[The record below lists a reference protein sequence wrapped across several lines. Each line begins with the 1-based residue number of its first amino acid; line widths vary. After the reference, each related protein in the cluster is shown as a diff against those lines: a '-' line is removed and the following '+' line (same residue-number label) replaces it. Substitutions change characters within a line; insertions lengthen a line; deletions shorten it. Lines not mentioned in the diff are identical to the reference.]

1 MNKHRRLHSTLSMF
15 SPILFGLML
24 NAGIHLNSQA
34 ADAPSDSA
42 NKFSATSVTQE
53 NSQHLLKLADY
64 YYDQQ
69 AFFDPISSTYNGDN
83 RYDDRLPQTL
93 NPAVKAKHTFVLH
106 HIAKSLSK
114 IPRAQLSTNDQV
126 TYDCLKYEVDAQIK
140 MSKFDDLLMPINQ
153 MDSIPVTL
161 AQFASGQ
168 SAQSLTTVANYDAY
182 LNRLKQ
188 LPAWLKQASINMRV
202 GIRRGIVLP
211 KPLVISTLP
220 QYKQL
225 LADKAENQA
234 YYLPIKNFPKDFS
247 DQDKARLSKAYRDVI
262 EQMAL
267 PALREFDHFLN
278 TEYLPASRTST
289 GWSAL
294 PNGEQWYRAWVE
306 DQTTTQLTPEEIHA
320 IGLKEVARIQNEYIA
335 LGPRLG
341 YSGEP
346 NGLPA
351 WMEQQTQY
359 RPFKTEK
366 DVLDAYRAIDAQVR
380 QKLPQLFGR
389 IPKAPLDIRPEPE
402 ISRDTASDHYSA
414 PAIDGS
420 RPGVFWA
427 VINNPSDYATTGMKT
442 LFLHEGQPG
451 HHFHL
456 ATLQELDVPKFRK
469 VGGNNA
475 YTEGWAL
482 YAETL
487 GTDMGLYQNDPSA
500 YYGHLSDEM
509 LRATRLVV
517 DTGMH
522 AKGWTREQGIQ
533 YLQYTLGY
541 SEASSRQCIER
552 YMAWPGQALG
562 YKIGSLKILELRH
575 KAEAA
580 LGSKFDLRHFHDAIL
595 SDGTLPLS
603 LLETKMLKWIAK
615 QQQLSK

>member
-1 MNKHRRLHSTLSMF
+1 MNKHRRLRSTLTLF
-15 SPILFGLML
+15 SPVLAALVINSGVALSGVAANVPASTPATSNV
-24 NAGIHLNSQA
+24 NAKSQA
-34 ADAPSDSA
+34 DSR
-42 NKFSATSVTQE
+42 Q
-53 NSQHLLKLADY
+53 LLKLADY

-69 AFFDPISSTYNGDN
+69 AAFEPISATYIGDN
-83 RYDDRLPQTL
+83 RYDDRLPLTL
-93 NPAVKAKHTFVLH
+93 NPLIKAKHTAVLT
-106 HIAKSLSK
+106 HIAQ
-114 IPRAQLSTNDQV
+114 QLSRIHRDNLSENDQV
-126 TYDCLKYEVDAQIK
+126 TYDCLKYELDAALK
-140 MSKFDDLLMPINQ
+140 MAKFDDILLPINQ

-168 SAQSLTTVANYDAY
+168 SAQSLTTVANYEAY
-182 LNRLKQ
+182 LNRLKL
-188 LPAWLKQASINMRV
+188 LPAWLKQATINMRT
-202 GIRRGIVLP
+202 GMRRGIVLP
-211 KPLVISTLP
+211 KALVISTLP
-220 QYKQL
+220 QYKDL
-225 LADKAENQA
+225 LADKAEDQA
-234 YYLPIKNFPKDFS
+234 YYQPIKNFPSTFS
-247 DQDKARLSKAYRDVI
+247 DKDKSRLTKAYRDVI
-262 EQMAL
+262 QQTTL
-267 PALREFDHFLN
+267 PALREFNQFLN
-278 TEYLPASRTST
+278 KEYLPASRTTT
-289 GWSAL
+289 GWGAL
-294 PNGEQWYRAWVE
+294 PNGQEWYKAWVQ
-306 DQTTTQLTPEEIHA
+306 DQTTTQLTPEQIHA
-320 IGLKEVARIQNEYIA
+320 IGLKEVARIQGEYA
-335 LGPRLG
+335 TLGPRLG
-341 YSGEP
+341 YTGDP
-346 NGLPA
+346 KGLPA

-366 DVLDAYRAIDAQVR
+366 EVLDAYRVIDAQIR
-380 QKLPQLFGR
+380 QKLPELFGR

-402 ISRDTASDHYSA
+402 ISRATASDHYSA

-427 VINNPSDYATTGMKT
+427 VINNPADYATTGMKT

-456 ATLQELDVPKFRK
+456 ATLQELDVPRFRK

-487 GTDMGLYQNDPSA
+487 GTDMGLFQNDPSA

-533 YLQYTLGY
+533 YLQETLGY

-562 YKIGSLKILELRH
+562 YKIGSLKIQEIRR

-580 LGSKFDLRHFHDAIL
+580 LGDKFDLRHFHDAIL

-603 LLETKMLKWIAK
+603 LLEAKMLKWISVQQTAK
-615 QQQLSK
+615 

>member
-1 MNKHRRLHSTLSMF
+1 MSKPGRLRPVITLF
-15 SPILFGLML
+15 SPLVLSLIL
-24 NAGIHLNSQA
+24 NAGVQLEAYATSELSNKASSHTTSQANSQ
-34 ADAPSDSA
+34 
-42 NKFSATSVTQE
+42 E
-53 NSQHLLKLADY
+53 LLKLAAY

-69 AFFDPISSTYNGDN
+69 SEFEPISSTYNGDN

-93 NPAVKAKHTFVLH
+93 NPAVKAKHTFVLR
-106 HIAKSLSK
+106 HIAKQLSQINYGSLS
-114 IPRAQLSTNDQV
+114 ANDKV
-126 TYDCLKYEVDAQIK
+126 TYDCLKHEVEGAIE
-140 MSKFDDLLMPINQ
+140 MAKFDDILMPINQ
-153 MDSIPVTL
+153 MDSIPLTL

-168 SAQSLTTVANYDAY
+168 SAQSLNTVANYEAY

-188 LPAWLKQASINMRV
+188 LPAWLKQATINMRV
-202 GIRRGIVLP
+202 GMRRGIVLP
-211 KPLVISTLP
+211 KALVISTLP

-225 LADKAENQA
+225 LADKAEDQA
-234 YYLPIKNFPKDFS
+234 YYLPIKNFPKSFTEK
-247 DQDKARLSKAYRDVI
+247 DKTRLREQYRNAI
-262 EQMAL
+262 EQLAL
-267 PALREFDHFLN
+267 PALRKFNEFLN
-278 TEYLPASRTST
+278 NEYLPAARTST
-289 GWSAL
+289 GWGAL
-294 PNGEQWYRAWVE
+294 PNGDQWYKAWVQ
-306 DQTTTQLTPEEIHA
+306 DQTTTQLTPEQIHA
-320 IGLKEVARIQNEYIA
+320 IGLKEVARIQSEYVT

-341 YSGEP
+341 YSGDAK
-346 NGLPA
+346 GLPA

-366 DVLDAYRAIDAQVR
+366 EVLDAYRAIDAQVR
-380 QKLPQLFGR
+380 QKLPELFGR

-402 ISRDTASDHYSA
+402 ISRETASDHYSA

-427 VINNPSDYATTGMKT
+427 VINNPADYATTGMKT

-487 GTDMGLYQNDPSA
+487 GTDMGIYQNDPSA

-533 YLQYTLGY
+533 YLQETLGY
-541 SEASSRQCIER
+541 SEAVSRQCIER

-562 YKIGSLKILELRH
+562 YKIGSLKIMELRH

-580 LGSKFDLRHFHDAIL
+580 LGNKFDLRHFHDAIL

-603 LLETKMLKWIAK
+603 LLETKMLKWIAE
-615 QQQLSK
+615 QQQSTK